1 MELPSVNTLMS
12 EGEAGGGR
20 RRGHSLKAEKGA
32 KMIQLMVWAALIFSG
47 IGVGLWPTRTT
58 LAQGPQLGDAGRAF
72 IKMAASNGQAEIQL
86 GKLAAERAD
95 RSEVRDFA
103 KRLEKD
109 HTEANLELLKI
120 LDAQRI
126 DVPRD
131 MTPYQETA
139 DRLSKLRGVEF
150 DRAFLRQM
158 AKDHEE
164 AVAQFAAEAKEGH
177 NPELKAYAAKLLPT
191 LQDHL
196 RLARDLAGKYQ

>member
-1 MELPSVNTLMS
+1 MIRLMAWATLI
-12 EGEAGGGR
+12 
-20 RRGHSLKAEKGA
+20 LT
-32 KMIQLMVWAALIFSG
+32 G

-58 LAQGPQLGDAGRAF
+58 LAQGPQLADADRAF
-72 IKMAASNGQAEIQL
+72 IKMAASSGQAEIQL

-109 HTEANLELLKI
+109 HTEANLQLLKL

-126 DVPRD
+126 DVSRD

-139 DRLSKLRGVEF
+139 DRLSKLRGTDF
-150 DRAFLRQM
+150 DRAFLQQM

-177 NPELKAYAAKLLPT
+177 NPELRAYAAQQLPA

-196 RLARDLAGKYQ
+196 QLARELAAKYQ

>member
-1 MELPSVNTLMS
+1 
-12 EGEAGGGR
+12 
-20 RRGHSLKAEKGA
+20 
-32 KMIQLMVWAALIFSG
+32 LIFSG
-47 IGVGLWPTRTT
+47 IGVGLWPAPTT
-58 LAQGPQLGDAGRAF
+58 LAQGPQLRDADRAF
-72 IKMAASNGQAEIQL
+72 TKMAASSGQAEIQL

-109 HTEANLELLKI
+109 HTEANLQLLKI

-126 DVPRD
+126 DVSRD

-139 DRLSKLRGVEF
+139 DRLSKLRGAEF
-150 DRAFLRQM
+150 DRAFLQQM

-177 NPELKAYAAKLLPT
+177 NPELKAYAAQQLPT

-196 RLARDLAGKYQ
+196 QLARDLAAKYQ